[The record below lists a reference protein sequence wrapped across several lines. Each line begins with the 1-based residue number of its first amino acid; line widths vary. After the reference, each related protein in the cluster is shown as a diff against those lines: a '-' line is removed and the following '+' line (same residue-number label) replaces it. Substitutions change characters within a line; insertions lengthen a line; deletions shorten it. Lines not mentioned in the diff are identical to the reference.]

1 MADFSC
7 AIFVFFS
14 YLYTANII
22 VMAFQSIIGRSEEIK
37 KLEKFLKSSKSE
49 FVAIYGRRRVGK
61 SYLVEEAYRD
71 KIVFR
76 AIGSYI
82 RDKDEKSYKQTQLDH
97 FYESLLDQGVSE
109 DTPRPTNWREAF
121 RLLKKYLGGLRAKRR
136 VVFLDE
142 LPWLAGPQSSEMI
155 TELGYFWNSWADRQ
169 RNIVLVVCGSATSWM
184 LDNVIRDYGG
194 LHGRLTGIIHLLPFT
209 LKECEQF
216 FKSRGFHLSRYEM
229 AVAYMAFGGI
239 PYYLDRMDNEKNL
252 SENIDEFFFK
262 DTRIDQEFKDVY
274 TGLYA
279 TSERYVDIVK
289 ALGTKFYGMTR
300 RELAEA
306 VGIELGGTFSK
317 ILDNLRESG
326 ITREYSRYGKERVE
340 TVYQL
345 KDFFSMFYL
354 HFIYGRGA
362 NAGNWR
368 AIQRTPTFYSW
379 AGNTY
384 EMLCIEHLPQMR
396 DRLRIATVSRNYCWS
411 GLAPNG
417 KAAQI
422 DLVLEWKGERTDYIC
437 EMKFS
442 ENVFAIDRNYEG
454 ELANKIDAFLNSR
467 QHAKTHS
474 VQLVMVTTNGIIQNE
489 HSRDVNQQIVL
500 DDLFQ

>member
-1 MADFSC
+1 MA
-7 AIFVFFS
+7 
-14 YLYTANII
+14 Y
-22 VMAFQSIIGRSEEIK
+22 QSIIGREEEINR
-37 KLEKFLKSSKSE
+37 LEKFLTSTKSE

-61 SYLVEEAYRD
+61 SYLVEEVYKD

-82 RDKDEKSYKQTQLDH
+82 KDKDEKSYKQTQLDH
-97 FYESLLDQGVSE
+97 FYESLLDSGLPE
-109 DTPRPTNWREAF
+109 ETPPPTNWREAF
-121 RLLKKYLGGLRAKRR
+121 RLLRKCLEQIRSKRR

-142 LPWLAGPQSSEMI
+142 LPWLAGPQSAEMI

-194 LHGRLTGIIHLLPFT
+194 LHGRLTGTIRLLPFT
-209 LKECEQF
+209 LKECEMY

-239 PYYLDRMDNEKNL
+239 PYYLDRIDNEKNL
-252 SENIDEFFFK
+252 SENIDDFFFK
-262 DTRIDQEFKDVY
+262 DERINQEFKDVY

-289 ALGTKFYGMTR
+289 VLGTKFYGMTR

-317 ILDNLRESG
+317 ILDNLHESG
-326 ITREYSRYGKERVE
+326 ITREYPRYGKERVE

-354 HFIYGRGA
+354 HFIYGKGTD
-362 NAGNWR
+362 AGNWR
-368 AIQRTPTFYSW
+368 TIQRTPTFYTW
-379 AGNTY
+379 AGNTF
-384 EMLCIEHLPQMR
+384 EMLCIEHLSQMK
-396 DRLRIATVSRNYCWS
+396 DKLRIATINRNYCWR
-411 GLAPNG
+411 GTAPNG
-417 KAAQI
+417 NTSQI
-422 DLVLEWKGERTDYIC
+422 DLVLEWKGERTDYLC

-442 ENVFAIDRNYEG
+442 EHEFTIDKQYEK
-454 ELANKIDAFLNSR
+454 ELENKIDAFLNSK
-467 QHAKTHS
+467 QHTRTHS
-474 VQLVMVTTNGIIQNE
+474 IQLVMVTTNGITPNE
-489 HSRDVNQQIVL
+489 HTKDVNQQVVL
-500 DDLFQ
+500 DDLFA

>member
-1 MADFSC
+1 MYLCRINFTSMA
-7 AIFVFFS
+7 
-14 YLYTANII
+14 Y
-22 VMAFQSIIGRSEEIK
+22 QRIIGRGEEIK
-37 KLEKFLKSSKSE
+37 KLERFLKSSKSE

-61 SYLVEEAYRD
+61 SYLVEEVYRNQ
-71 KIVFR
+71 IVFR

-82 RDKDEKSYKQTQLDH
+82 KDKDERSYKQTQLDH
-97 FYESLLDQGVSE
+97 FYESLLDCGVS
-109 DTPRPTNWREAF
+109 DATPRPTNWREAF
-121 RLLKKYLGGLRAKRR
+121 RLLKQYLEGLSTKRK

-194 LHGRLTGIIHLLPFT
+194 LHGRLTGTIRLLPFT
-209 LKECEQF
+209 LKECEMY
-216 FKSRGFHLSRYEM
+216 FKHHGFHLSRYEI

-239 PYYLDRMDNEKNL
+239 PYYLDRIDNEKNL
-252 SENIDEFFFK
+252 SENIDDFFFK
-262 DTRIDQEFKDVY
+262 DERINQEFKDVY

-306 VGIELGGTFSK
+306 IGIECGGTFTK
-317 ILDNLRESG
+317 ILDNLHESG
-326 ITREYSRYGKERVE
+326 ITREYPRYGKERVE

-354 HFIYGRGA
+354 HFIFGKGT

-368 AIQRTPTFYSW
+368 TIQRTPTFYTW
-379 AGNTY
+379 AGNTF
-384 EMLCIEHLPQMR
+384 EMLCIEHLAQIQ
-396 DRLRIATVSRNYCWS
+396 DKLRIATINRNYCWK
-411 GLAPNG
+411 GTAPNG
-417 KAAQI
+417 STPQI

-437 EMKFS
+437 EMKFC
-442 ENVFAIDRNYEG
+442 EHEFTIDKAYEK
-454 ELANKIDAFLNSR
+454 ELANKIDAFLNSK
-467 QHAKTHS
+467 QHTKTHS
-474 VQLVMVTTNGIIQNE
+474 IQLVMVTTNGVSQNE
-489 HSRDVNQQIVL
+489 HSKDVNQQIVL
-500 DDLFQ
+500 DDLFV

>member
-1 MADFSC
+1 MA
-7 AIFVFFS
+7 
-14 YLYTANII
+14 Y
-22 VMAFQSIIGRSEEIK
+22 QSIIGREEEINR
-37 KLEKFLKSSKSE
+37 LEKFLTSTKSE

-61 SYLVEEAYRD
+61 SYLVEEVYKD

-82 RDKDEKSYKQTQLDH
+82 KDKDEKSYKQTQLDH
-97 FYESLLDQGVSE
+97 FYESLLDSGLPE
-109 DTPRPTNWREAF
+109 ETPPPTNWREAF
-121 RLLKKYLGGLRAKRR
+121 RLLRKCLEQIRSKRR

-194 LHGRLTGIIHLLPFT
+194 LHGRLTGTIRLLPFT
-209 LKECEQF
+209 LKECEMY

-239 PYYLDRMDNEKNL
+239 PYYLDRIDNEKNL
-252 SENIDEFFFK
+252 SENIDDFFFK
-262 DTRIDQEFKDVY
+262 DERINQEFKDVY

-289 ALGTKFYGMTR
+289 VLGTKFYGMTR

-317 ILDNLRESG
+317 ILDNLHESG
-326 ITREYSRYGKERVE
+326 ITREYPRYGKERVE

-354 HFIYGRGA
+354 HFIYGKGTD
-362 NAGNWR
+362 AGNWR
-368 AIQRTPTFYSW
+368 TIQRTQTFYTW
-379 AGNTY
+379 AGNTF
-384 EMLCIEHLPQMR
+384 EMLCIEHLSQIK
-396 DRLRIATVSRNYCWS
+396 DKLRIATINRNYCWR
-411 GLAPNG
+411 GTAPNG
-417 KAAQI
+417 NTSQI
-422 DLVLEWKGERTDYIC
+422 DLVLEWKGERTDYLC

-442 ENVFAIDRNYEG
+442 EHEFTIDKQYEK
-454 ELANKIDAFLNSR
+454 ELENKIDAFLNSK
-467 QHAKTHS
+467 QHTRTHS
-474 VQLVMVTTNGIIQNE
+474 IQLVMVTTNGITPNE
-489 HSRDVNQQIVL
+489 HTKDVNQQVVL
-500 DDLFQ
+500 GDLFT